1 MTNPFDFYI
10 NANYAHTYAV
20 INYTECEVY
29 TFSSNSERIAIK
41 TMLKRFYSVLR
52 TAKLYGTDCKVALV
66 NANEG
71 EVLLTEEYRV
81 PECVKLFG
89 CKTEA
94 EFEERISELYDMV
107 GE

>member
-20 INYTECEVY
+20 VNHTACEVY
-29 TFSSNSERIAIK
+29 TFSSNSERIALK
-41 TMLKRFYSVLR
+41 AMLKRFYSVLR
-52 TAKLYGTDCKVALV
+52 TAKLYGIDCKVSLV
-66 NANEG
+66 DANDG
-71 EVLLTEEYRV
+71 EVLLTEEYTV
-81 PECVKLFG
+81 PEWVYMFG

-94 EFEERISELYDMV
+94 EFEEKINELYDLI

>member
-1 MTNPFDFYI
+1 MTNPFNFYI
-10 NANYAHTYAV
+10 NANYAYTYAV
-20 INYTECEVY
+20 VNYTEGEVY

-66 NANEG
+66 SVSEG
-71 EVLLTEEYRV
+71 KVLLTEEYRV
-81 PECVKLFG
+81 PKYVKSFG

-94 EFEERISELYDMV
+94 EFEEKLSELYDMI